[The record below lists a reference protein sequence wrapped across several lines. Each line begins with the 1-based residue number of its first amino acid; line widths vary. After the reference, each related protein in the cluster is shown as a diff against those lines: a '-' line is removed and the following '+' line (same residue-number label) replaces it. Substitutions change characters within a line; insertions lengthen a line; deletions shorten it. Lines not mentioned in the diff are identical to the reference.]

1 MKKKRERERENNGG
15 LPRLSPPS
23 FSSVARP
30 LFFAR
35 PQLPSLEQ
43 ASNYILFKMDLRFCQ
58 FFVVVV
64 PNDAVIQNVR

>member
-23 FSSVARP
+23 FSS
-30 LFFAR
+30 LAR